1 MQIQIYPFLSFRE
14 KQGFSSACKWI
25 MTGCQFFNDITY
37 FMELIIRPSFENI
50 GDQFYLK
57 LIIKVFIILQ
67 NPTYPD
73 FYNSA
78 ESDVSVS

>member
-1 MQIQIYPFLSFRE
+1 
-14 KQGFSSACKWI
+14 
-25 MTGCQFFNDITY
+25 
-37 FMELIIRPSFENI
+37 MELIIKPSFENI